1 MRGKGAAGVGGA
13 LVTTFLRSVTAGLL
27 VVTTTSGALVVGA
40 EVGGGVGRK
49 SVMAR
54 SSKWAVWWT
63 GRGPGSA
70 GVGGSGRRAPGT
82 AAGSGERLPADI
94 LGSGLGSRGPPAG
107 DCLPPLAGLRDL
119 DFKKLLNPFRLLTGR
134 AVVGLK
140 GSLVATDENLCSVLV
155 NSIGVDGLGA
165 AVTNVVLT
173 VVDSLTLVG
182 RERGL
187 NRVLGTKRFCL
198 GDC

>member
-13 LVTTFLRSVTAGLL
+13 LVTTFLRSVTGLL
-27 VVTTTSGALVVGA
+27 VVITSGALVVGA

-63 GRGPGSA
+63 GRGLGSA
-70 GVGGSGRRAPGT
+70 GVGGSGRRAAGT

>member
-1 MRGKGAAGVGGA
+1 M
-13 LVTTFLRSVTAGLL
+13 TTFLRIVTAGLL
-27 VVTTTSGALVVGA
+27 VVTTAGALVVGA
-40 EVGGGVGRK
+40 EVGGRVGRK

-54 SSKWAVWWT
+54 SSKRAVWWT

-70 GVGGSGRRAPGT
+70 GVGGSGRRAAGT
-82 AAGSGERLPADI
+82 AAGSGEWLPADI

-119 DFKKLLNPFRLLTGR
+119 DFKKLLNPFRLVTGR

-140 GSLVATDENLCSVLV
+140 GSLVATDENLCSVLL

-165 AVTNVVLT
+165 AVTNVV
-173 VVDSLTLVG
+173 DSLTLAG

-198 GDC
+198 GDCC

>member
-1 MRGKGAAGVGGA
+1 
-13 LVTTFLRSVTAGLL
+13 VTTFLRIVTAGLL

-155 NSIGVDGLGA
+155 NSMGVDGLGA

-173 VVDSLTLVG
+173 VVDSLILVG

>member
-1 MRGKGAAGVGGA
+1 
-13 LVTTFLRSVTAGLL
+13 VTGFLRIVTGLF
-27 VVTTTSGALVVGA
+27 VVTTSGALVVGA
-40 EVGGGVGRK
+40 EVGGRVGRK

-70 GVGGSGRRAPGT
+70 GVGGSGRRAAGT
-82 AAGSGERLPADI
+82 AAGSGERLLPADI

-155 NSIGVDGLGA
+155 NSMGVDGLGA

-173 VVDSLTLVG
+173 EVDSLILVG

>member
-1 MRGKGAAGVGGA
+1 MG
-13 LVTTFLRSVTAGLL
+13 FLRIVTGIL
-27 VVTTTSGALVVGA
+27 VVTTSGALVVGA
-40 EVGGGVGRK
+40 EVCGEVGRK

-70 GVGGSGRRAPGT
+70 GVGGSGSRAAGT

-119 DFKKLLNPFRLLTGR
+119 DFKKLLSPFRLLTGR

-155 NSIGVDGLGA
+155 NSMGVDGLGA
-165 AVTNVVLT
+165 AVANVVLT

-187 NRVLGTKRFCL
+187 KRFLGTKRFCL
-198 GDC
+198 GDCSAA

>member
-1 MRGKGAAGVGGA
+1 
-13 LVTTFLRSVTAGLL
+13 VTVFLRSVTGVL
-27 VVTTTSGALVVGA
+27 VVTASGALVVGA
-40 EVGGGVGRK
+40 KVGGGVGRK

-70 GVGGSGRRAPGT
+70 GVGGSGRRAAGT

-155 NSIGVDGLGA
+155 NSMGVDGLGA

-173 VVDSLTLVG
+173 VVDSLILVG

>member
-1 MRGKGAAGVGGA
+1 MTV
-13 LVTTFLRSVTAGLL
+13 FLRSVTGVL
-27 VVTTTSGALVVGA
+27 VVTATGALVVGA
-40 EVGGGVGRK
+40 KVGGGVERK

-70 GVGGSGRRAPGT
+70 GVGGSGRRAAGT

-107 DCLPPLAGLRDL
+107 DCLPPLPGLRDL

-155 NSIGVDGLGA
+155 NSMGVDGLGA

-173 VVDSLTLVG
+173 VVDSLILVG

>member
-13 LVTTFLRSVTAGLL
+13 LVTTFLRIVTAGLL

-70 GVGGSGRRAPGT
+70 GVGGSGRRAAGT
-82 AAGSGERLPADI
+82 AAGSGEWLPADI

>member
-13 LVTTFLRSVTAGLL
+13 LVTTFLRIVTAGLL

-54 SSKWAVWWT
+54 SSKRAVWWT

-82 AAGSGERLPADI
+82 AAGSGEWLPADI

-155 NSIGVDGLGA
+155 TSIGVDGLGA
-165 AVTNVVLT
+165 AVANVVLT
-173 VVDSLTLVG
+173 VVDSLILVG
-182 RERGL
+182 RDRGL
-187 NRVLGTKRFCL
+187 NRFLGLKRFCL

>member
-1 MRGKGAAGVGGA
+1 
-13 LVTTFLRSVTAGLL
+13 VTVFLLIVTGLL
-27 VVTTTSGALVVGA
+27 VATTFGALVVGA
-40 EVGGGVGRK
+40 KVGGGVGRK

-63 GRGPGSA
+63 GRGCA
-70 GVGGSGRRAPGT
+70 GVGGSGRRAAGT
-82 AAGSGERLPADI
+82 AAGSPERLPADI

-119 DFKKLLNPFRLLTGR
+119 DFKKLLKPFRLLTGR

-140 GSLVATDENLCSVLV
+140 GSLGATDENLCWVLV
-155 NSIGVDGLGA
+155 NSMGVDGLGA

-173 VVDSLTLVG
+173 VVGSLTLVG

-198 GDC
+198 GDCWAT